1 MPAKNYAYV
10 NKEMLIW
17 ARGETP
23 FSVPEEAAVYL
34 SGISAEQLIA
44 WENGS
49 DLPSINEAKK
59 LAALYKVPLACFYLS
74 EPPEKRVKKYTDRR
88 TMNGTVYCETS
99 YELWSEIGRITSNRE
114 KLLEFAD
121 TDEIGNYP
129 LPTFTPDK
137 TVDDIADE
145 LRGFLG
151 VQLPFKTKSAYKNN
165 AFNYFRRAFEHR
177 GIAVSQISGVSL
189 NEMRGLSICYDTC
202 PIIAINNRDFER
214 AKVFSLFHELAH
226 LVRRSSSLCRID
238 FDERND
244 EEEKICDNIAAAT
257 LLPKKPFL
265 EIAKKIFAKYD
276 EWSSVSL
283 QAVGDKFGVSS
294 VVVLRRLYELGS
306 IRKSM
311 YIKIYK
317 ILNDEF
323 EANRE
328 LIEQSRRG
336 KNIPVHFYVKYL
348 NQQGYLFPRAILN
361 AHANGKLTYGE
372 MCKTLNVN
380 SKHIGNIERAVM
392 FT

>member
-1 MPAKNYAYV
+1 MAAKNYAYI
-10 NKEMLIW
+10 NKEMLLW

-23 FSVPEEAAVYL
+23 FSTPEEAAVYL
-34 SGISAEQLIA
+34 SGISAEQLTS

-49 DLPSINEAKK
+49 DLPSITEAKK
-59 LAALYKVPLACFYLS
+59 LATLYKVPLACFYLS
-74 EPPEKRVKKYTDRR
+74 APPEKRVKKYTDRR

-114 KLLEFAD
+114 KLIEFAD
-121 TDEIGNYP
+121 GDEIGSYP

-137 TVDDIADE
+137 SVDDVANE
-145 LRGFLG
+145 LRAFLG
-151 VQLPFKTKSAYKNN
+151 IQLPFKTKSAYKNN
-165 AFNYFRRAFEHR
+165 AFNFFRSVFEHR

-244 EEEKICDNIAAAT
+244 DEEKICDRIAAAT
-257 LLPKKPFL
+257 LLPKAPFL
-265 EIAKKIFAKYD
+265 ETAKKVFAKYN

-283 QAVGDKFGVSS
+283 QAVGDKYGVSS

-306 IRKSM
+306 IQKSM

-317 ILNDEF
+317 LLNDEF
-323 EANRE
+323 EAKRE
-328 LIEQSRRG
+328 LIEQSRKG
-336 KNIPVHFYVKYL
+336 KNIPVYFHVKYL

-372 MCKTLNVN
+372 MCRTLNVN